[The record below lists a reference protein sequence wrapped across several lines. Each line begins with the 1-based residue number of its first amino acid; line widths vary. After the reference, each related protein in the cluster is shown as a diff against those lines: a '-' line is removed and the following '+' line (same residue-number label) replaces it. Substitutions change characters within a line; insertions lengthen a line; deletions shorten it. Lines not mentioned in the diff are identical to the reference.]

1 MSSLWSCT
9 RLVSG
14 AGGAI
19 ALASQ
24 MPCHRTMCLAAVPD
38 KAFEM
43 TKRELRA
50 PYLKR
55 FDAVRAAVD
64 SEALEE
70 WCAPQTLA
78 GIRNYLDRT
87 VKRKDG

>member
-1 MSSLWSCT
+1 
-9 RLVSG
+9 
-14 AGGAI
+14 
-19 ALASQ
+19 
-24 MPCHRTMCLAAVPD
+24 MCLAAVPD

-70 WCAPQTLA
+70 CAPQRSQ
-78 GIRNYLDRT
+78 GFVII
-87 VKRKDG
+87 